1 MRRLVAAVAVVSSLG
16 AGLGLTRQGGI
27 SSVDRDFYKR
37 MLADAR
43 KDIEKNYYDAGFR
56 GLDLESTFQDASTKL
71 LAAGSSAEAIDVITA
86 TVLLLDDSHTRFYP
100 PPRATRVDYGWSMAA
115 VGEDAL
121 VIQVNPASDAASR
134 GLAAGDRVLALNRF
148 RPTRANLWQI
158 QHYYRVVR
166 PQALQRIQ
174 VRKPD
179 GSERTLDVK
188 SKVEQRRVVQILD
201 AILEAFD
208 EAQAEADTSATVEPG
223 VLVWRMRSFGD
234 SDDLGPFVARA
245 RKAGALVLDLRG
257 NAGGDLEC
265 LKTITGLL
273 FEREVPLMTM
283 VGRKGETR
291 EVAKP
296 KRNPFLGKLVVLIDS
311 RSASASELLART
323 VQLQKRGSVVGDRS
337 AGAVMASQF
346 FSHSFGVG
354 NVAYYATSVTIA
366 DVLMPDGGR
375 LERTGVKPDET
386 VLPSTADLAAGRDPA
401 LARAVALAGGSIT
414 PEQAGQLTFHK

>member
-1 MRRLVAAVAVVSSLG
+1 
-16 AGLGLTRQGGI
+16 
-27 SSVDRDFYKR
+27 
-37 MLADAR
+37 
-43 KDIEKNYYDAGFR
+43 
-56 GLDLESTFQDASTKL
+56 
-71 LAAGSSAEAIDVITA
+71 
-86 TVLLLDDSHTRFYP
+86 
-100 PPRATRVDYGWSMAA
+100 
-115 VGEDAL
+115 
-121 VIQVNPASDAASR
+121 
-134 GLAAGDRVLALNRF
+134 
-148 RPTRANLWQI
+148 
-158 QHYYRVVR
+158 
-166 PQALQRIQ
+166 
-174 VRKPD
+174 
-179 GSERTLDVK
+179 
-188 SKVEQRRVVQILD
+188 
-201 AILEAFD
+201 
-208 EAQAEADTSATVEPG
+208 
-223 VLVWRMRSFGD
+223 
-234 SDDLGPFVARA
+234 
-245 RKAGALVLDLRG
+245 
-257 NAGGDLEC
+257 
-265 LKTITGLL
+265 
-273 FEREVPLMTM
+273 MTM